1 MFVQRTNVIGFIY
14 LGCDLKYLVLY
25 VWSLSLSLYMYIYIV
40 LHTKADG
47 AHIYMYCGGVHV
59 DIMHV
64 LYMLVLVYSWGP
76 ALTENQYA
84 T

>member
-1 MFVQRTNVIGFIY
+1 MCG
-14 LGCDLKYLVLY
+14 
-25 VWSLSLSLYMYIYIV
+25 LSLSLYVYIYIV

-47 AHIYMYCGGVHV
+47 AHIYIYMYCGGVHV